1 MGMEFLPDHT
11 CDKTLSQ
18 LIQEYIKPDDQK
30 EFFIPTR
37 RVFECMDTMIPRVI
51 ARMKKIDKS
60 GRVNHKVVT
69 ECAIRLG
76 WAKFENV
83 PEFND
88 LVINRAAKSLQCTSA
103 EEKRIYKNRN
113 SHGVLEYLLRE
124 TSNPF
129 KINVSERAFNWIALN
144 APVLKMS
151 NYELAIFFLCIG
163 LVYGVDESLYDEKS
177 RTPAWEI
184 DEMKRIINEC
194 VVHCRMIP
202 KEIELFEYKQNI
214 IGQRVF

>member
-1 MGMEFLPDHT
+1 MRCQIEKVKLSRLLKNISRCKKEKELMIIEFLPDHT

-18 LIQEYIKPDDQK
+18 LIQEYTKLPIDQK

-51 ARMKKIDKS
+51 ARMKKIDKN
-60 GRVNHKVVT
+60 GRMNHKVVT
-69 ECAIRLG
+69 GCAVRLG

-88 LVINRAAKSLQCTSA
+88 LVRNRDAKSLQCTSA
-103 EEKRIYKNRN
+103 EEKRIHKNQN

-129 KINVSERAFNWIALN
+129 KINVTERAFN
-144 APVLKMS
+144 
-151 NYELAIFFLCIG
+151 
-163 LVYGVDESLYDEKS
+163 
-177 RTPAWEI
+177 
-184 DEMKRIINEC
+184 
-194 VVHCRMIP
+194 
-202 KEIELFEYKQNI
+202 
-214 IGQRVF
+214 